1 MRARITA
8 PFLAALIFGLTGAA
22 SVWAQSATQRPSGPQ
37 VEPRD
42 MRPGPAAQAPVGH
55 RQPQAKDVAP
65 AEMPPADEATRDLDE
80 ELTKK
85 LTICRGC

>member
-8 PFLAALIFGLTGAA
+8 PFLGGLILGLAGAA
-22 SVWAQSATQRPSGPQ
+22 SAWAQSATQGPPTAQ
-37 VEPRD
+37 VGPRD

-55 RQPQAKDVAP
+55 RQPQARDVAP
-65 AEMPPADEATRDLDE
+65 AEMAPADEATRDLDE
-80 ELTKK
+80 ALTKK